1 MTNKTSDSLNS
12 LPSPENGATGSP
24 WQPSWWRWFHDRA
37 LSQISLQALS
47 SSLGALAKLILS
59 ALSGTVEIERQAA
72 LDEQR
77 HAQKMSEL
85 KAYNEEL
92 RIKNKR
98 LAELQSRLNEILHS

>member
-1 MTNKTSDSLNS
+1 
-12 LPSPENGATGSP
+12 
-24 WQPSWWRWFHDRA
+24 
-37 LSQISLQALS
+37 
-47 SSLGALAKLILS
+47 
-59 ALSGTVEIERQAA
+59 LSGTVEIERQAA

>member
-1 MTNKTSDSLNS
+1 
-12 LPSPENGATGSP
+12 
-24 WQPSWWRWFHDRA
+24 
-37 LSQISLQALS
+37 
-47 SSLGALAKLILS
+47 
-59 ALSGTVEIERQAA
+59 LSGTVEIERQAA

-85 KAYNEEL
+85 KTYNEEL

>member
-1 MTNKTSDSLNS
+1 MTNKTSDSSNS
-12 LPSPENGATGSP
+12 LPNLENGATGSL
-24 WQPSWWRWFHDRA
+24 WRPSWWRW
-37 LSQISLQALS
+37 
-47 SSLGALAKLILS
+47 LIS

-77 HAQKMSEL
+77 HAQTMSEL

-92 RIKNKR
+92 RTKNKR

>member
-1 MTNKTSDSLNS
+1 MTNKTSDSSNS

-24 WQPSWWRWFHDRA
+24 WQPSWWRW
-37 LSQISLQALS
+37 
-47 SSLGALAKLILS
+47 LIS

-85 KAYNEEL
+85 KTYNEEL